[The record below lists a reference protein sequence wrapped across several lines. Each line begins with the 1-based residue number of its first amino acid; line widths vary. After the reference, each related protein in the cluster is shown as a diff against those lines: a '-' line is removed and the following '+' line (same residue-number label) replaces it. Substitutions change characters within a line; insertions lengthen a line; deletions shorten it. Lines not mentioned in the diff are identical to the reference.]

1 MNWRTLQLKHN
12 KIRSEFY
19 NSDEYTGKIPY
30 KLKLGRDQLPE
41 AITKVGQQEP
51 TEDRLMW
58 IESANNW
65 LKHRSSGYENRKA
78 LSKSEIK
85 QRKKELGKILTDY
98 NRYYSNGKNIIF

>member
-1 MNWRTLQLKHN
+1 VSDR
-12 KIRSEFY
+12 RRREFY
-19 NSDEYTGKIPY
+19 KSDEYTGKIPRR
-30 KLKLGRDQLPE
+30 LKLGRDKLPV
-41 AITKVGQQEP
+41 AITKVEQQEP

-98 NRYYSNGKNIIF
+98 NRYYSNGDTISF